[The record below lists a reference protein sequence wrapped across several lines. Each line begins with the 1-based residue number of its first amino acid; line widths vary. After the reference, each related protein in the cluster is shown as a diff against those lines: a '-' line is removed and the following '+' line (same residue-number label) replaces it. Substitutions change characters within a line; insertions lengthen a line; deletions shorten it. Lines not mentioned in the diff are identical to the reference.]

1 MGHGK
6 GGRSKPHTERT
17 EPARRKLGPGKQ
29 RRKSAEQTVSVD
41 KDQAPALDLPAVF
54 ATLPP
59 TVNLKEWPA
68 DTHRH

>member
-6 GGRSKPHTERT
+6 GGRSKPYTKRT

-29 RRKSAEQTVSVD
+29 RRKSVSVEE
-41 KDQAPALDLPAVF
+41 DQPPALDLPAVF

-59 TVNLKEWPA
+59 TVNL
-68 DTHRH
+68 